1 MRLLLDTNAFIWAL
15 DDLAKLA
22 PSARTLL
29 ADESNELLVSM
40 ASLWEIAI
48 KVATGKLTAGLDWEG
63 YLPKMGAQL
72 LAIDMEHA
80 REASRLP
87 LLHRDPFDR
96 MLIAQARVENLTI
109 VTRDRRFAEYDVTVW
124 PA

>member
-1 MRLLLDTNAFIWAL
+1 MRLLLDTNTFIWAL

-72 LAIDMEHA
+72 LAIDLEHA

-96 MLIAQARVENLTI
+96 MLIAQAKVENLTI

>member
-15 DDLAKLA
+15 DDLEKLA
-22 PSARTLL
+22 PSARNLL
-29 ADESNELLVSM
+29 LDDGNELLVSM

-48 KVATGKLTAGLDWEG
+48 KVSTGKLTSGLDWEG
-63 YLPKMGAQL
+63 YLPKMGVQL
-72 LAIDMEHA
+72 LQIDMEHA

-96 MLIAQARVENLTI
+96 MLIAQAKIENLTI

>member
-15 DDLAKLA
+15 DDLNGLA
-22 PSARTLL
+22 PSARALL
-29 ADESNELLVSM
+29 ADEDNALFVSM

-48 KVATGKLTAGLDWEG
+48 KVATGKLTAGLDWET
-63 YLPKMGAQL
+63 YLPKMGADL
-72 LAIDMEHA
+72 LPINMEHA

-87 LLHRDPFDR
+87 YLHRDPFDR
-96 MLIAQARVENLTI
+96 MLIAQAKVENLTI